1 MITKLNFAKL
11 TPASFALAN
20 ANDVDVGVGRSMLL
34 NNIRHGREVDHI
46 MTGLD
51 PEYLPDWA
59 ALKPQYEALE
69 HGGVTSAVNVWH
81 RVCQD
86 NYKVLVELWNENP
99 RNCAAMAKLVESAA
113 DPGPI
118 SGPAR
123 EEWEKEP
130 SMRPSLNSLRMLLPM
145 KAVRKRSRSSG
156 WMRVAAMV
164 WILPFLS

>member
-1 MITKLNFAKL
+1 MITELNFAKL

-20 ANDVDVGVGRSMLL
+20 ANDVDAGVGRSMLL

-86 NYKVLVELWNENP
+86 NYKALVELWNANDYQGMVELMEN
-99 RNCAAMAKLVESAA
+99 AA

-118 SGPAR
+118 NG
-123 EEWEKEP
+123 EKP
-130 SMRPSLNSLRMLLPM
+130 SDHE
-145 KAVRKRSRSSG
+145 
-156 WMRVAAMV
+156 
-164 WILPFLS
+164 

>member
-1 MITKLNFAKL
+1 MITELNFAKL

-20 ANDVDVGVGRSMLL
+20 ANDVDAGVGRSMLL

-51 PEYLPDWA
+51 SEYLPDWA

-123 EEWEKEP
+123 EEWEKEQE
-130 SMRPSLNSLRMLLPM
+130 
-145 KAVRKRSRSSG
+145 G
-156 WMRVAAMV
+156 HE
-164 WILPFLS
+164 